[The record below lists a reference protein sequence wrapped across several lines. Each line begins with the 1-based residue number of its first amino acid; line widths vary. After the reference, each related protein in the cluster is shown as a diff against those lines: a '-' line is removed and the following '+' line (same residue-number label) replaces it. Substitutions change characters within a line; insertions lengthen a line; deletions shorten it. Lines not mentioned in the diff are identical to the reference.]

1 MPAEDNSKPD
11 STSVTEDKDEF
22 QEAISTLDSVDEE
35 NIDCSNLPTQSD
47 ENSSQ
52 KKTGRKEA
60 TKRLLR
66 PLVTFSSLFM
76 NIQKRNNS
84 EPFTP
89 TSAVKRS
96 KGKLALFDDT
106 LEVEEDVAF
115 EDKYDK
121 NSSVPRGSS

>member
-1 MPAEDNSKPD
+1 MSAEDNSKSD

-22 QEAISTLDSVDEE
+22 QKAISTLDSVDEE
-35 NIDCSNLPTQSD
+35 NIDCSKLPTQSD

-52 KKTGRKEA
+52 KKTGRKEG
-60 TKRLLR
+60 TKRLLH
-66 PLVTFSSLFM
+66 PFVTFSSLSM

-84 EPFTP
+84 ESFTP

-96 KGKLALFDDT
+96 KGKSALFDDT

-115 EDKYDK
+115 EDEYDE

>member
-1 MPAEDNSKPD
+1 MSAEDNSKPN

-47 ENSSQ
+47 ENPSQ

-60 TKRLLR
+60 TKRLLH
-66 PLVTFSSLFM
+66 PLVTFSSLSM

-84 EPFTP
+84 ESFTP

-96 KGKLALFDDT
+96 KGKSALFDDT

-115 EDKYDK
+115 EDEYDEK
-121 NSSVPRGSS
+121 SSVPRGSS